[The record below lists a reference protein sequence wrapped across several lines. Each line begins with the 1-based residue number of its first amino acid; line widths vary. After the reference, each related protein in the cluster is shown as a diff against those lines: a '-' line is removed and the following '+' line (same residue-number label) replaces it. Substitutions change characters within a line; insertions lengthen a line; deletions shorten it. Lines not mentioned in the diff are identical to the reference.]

1 MLWVRHKNRLVKN
14 FSFFPGLAVFAG
26 AILCSISTLPAQT
39 DSLGFAVPAALPAS
53 SAVTTFANGQASRS
67 HSAAGRFAP
76 LSLNPLGTAAIKLK
90 FAATLAGAPVTIQAL
105 DGGSVGLTAQSAT
118 IASDG
123 TISFQFQAGAPPGL
137 YRVLVIAG
145 GTVSMVQFS
154 VPSPTSGQ

>member
-1 MLWVRHKNRLVKN
+1 MKFPV
-14 FSFFPGLAVFAG
+14 SFTGLAFFASV
-26 AILCSISTLPAQT
+26 ILCSITTLSAQT
-39 DSLGFAVPAALPAS
+39 DSRVSAAPAALPAP
-53 SAVTTFANGQASRS
+53 SAVITVASGQARRS

-76 LSLNPLGTAAIKLK
+76 LSLNPLGTAAIKLQ
-90 FAATLAGAPVTIQAL
+90 FAATLAGTPVTIQAL
-105 DGGSVGLTAQSAT
+105 DGGSVGLTDQSAT